1 MLNKKYVE
9 MTAGESVIRKMYM
22 YGQGRAK
29 EIGYDN
35 VFDYSLGNPSVEP
48 PKEYVQAAVDLL
60 QGDNP
65 LLVHG
70 YSPNV
75 GMPQARCAIAEDLN
89 KRYGTAYTEKNVFM
103 AVSAAGAL
111 AHAMRAVVTPG
122 ENQNIITFAPFFPEY
137 IHYVGGTGAELKVVP
152 ADTTTFQI
160 NFEAFEQ
167 MIDEKTVA
175 VLVNSPNNPSGI
187 VYSTETIDRLA
198 KVLKEKSDEYGH
210 VIYLISDEP
219 YREIVFEGV
228 DAPFIA
234 KHYDNTIICY
244 SYSKS
249 MSVPG
254 ARTGYCVINTEAEGY
269 EDFVVF
275 FAVVEDFVA
284 VCVQISR
291 CIGHNCP
298 PTLMQLAV
306 AECPGALSELSVY
319 EANMNILYDELTR
332 LGFEMVKPGGTF
344 YMFPKALEADSE
356 AFCEK
361 AKSLD
366 LLLVPG
372 DSFGAPGYFRI
383 AYCVPTEKVER
394 SLEAFRKLAE
404 MYK

>member
-1 MLNKKYVE
+1 MLNKKYVD
-9 MTAGESVIRKMYM
+9 MTSGESVIRRMYM

-29 EIGYDN
+29 EIGYEN

-48 PKEYVQAAVDLL
+48 PKEYVEASVKLL
-60 QGDNP
+60 EGNNP

-75 GMPQARCAIAEDLN
+75 GMPQARKAIAEDLN
-89 KRYGTAYTEKNVFM
+89 ERFGTHYSMNEIFM
-103 AVSAAGAL
+103 SVSAAGAL
-111 AHAMRAVVTPG
+111 AHAMRAVTTPG
-122 ENQNIITFAPFFPEY
+122 EGQNIITFAPFFPEY
-137 IHYVGGTGAELKVVP
+137 IHYVGGAGAELKVVP
-152 ADTTTFQI
+152 ADTKTFQI
-160 NFEAFEQ
+160 NFAEFEK
-167 MIDEKTVA
+167 MIDAKTVA
-175 VLVNSPNNPSGI
+175 ILVNSPNNPSGI
-187 VYSTETIDRLA
+187 VYSTETIKKLA
-198 KVLKEKSDEYGH
+198 DILKAKSAEYGH

-219 YREIVFEGV
+219 YREIVFAGA
-228 DAPFIA
+228 DAPVISKF
-234 KHYDNTIICY
+234 YDNTIVCY

-249 MSVPG
+249 MSIPG
-254 ARTGYCVINTEAEGY
+254 ARTGYCAINPEAEGA
-269 EDFVVF
+269 DM
-275 FAVVEDFVA
+275 FVA

-306 AECPGALSELSVY
+306 AECAGATSDLAVY
-319 EANMNILYDELTR
+319 EKNMNILYDELTK

-344 YMFPKALEADSE
+344 YMFPKALEEDSE
-356 AFCEK
+356 SFCEK

-394 SLEAFRKLAE
+394 SLAAFRKLAE